1 MRQTNKNP
9 LAVIMLV
16 LLLSS
21 LFGCVDLNVKP
32 VDISVELRNATE
44 YEITGV
50 VFDIPAPG
58 GGSPMVDIL
67 NSEEEPI
74 KPHSERTVAFTV
86 SQSQN
91 RTGGGVG
98 VAVYILGQ
106 EGPYELHGD
115 LDFKGEKK
123 YEITCSDDMVF
134 FWGVTTE
141 EG

>member
-1 MRQTNKNP
+1 MRQINKNLLAALTLALFLFP
-9 LAVIMLV
+9 LP
-16 LLLSS
+16 
-21 LFGCVDLNVKP
+21 GCNDLEAKH

-58 GGSPMVDIL
+58 GGSPIVDIL
-67 NSEEEPI
+67 YSEEEPL
-74 KPHSERTVAFTV
+74 KPHSERAVAFTV

-106 EGPYELHGD
+106 EDPYELYGD
-115 LDFKGEKK
+115 LDLKGEKK
-123 YEITCSDDMVF
+123 YEITCSEDMVF
-134 FWGVTTE
+134 YWNLSRS
-141 EG
+141 